1 MKLSLLIPVYKG
13 GDYWRECWESIKKNL
28 DFFDGVYISFNYS
41 ELQEKDFAIIQDCH
55 SDKIHWIRQDR
66 MLVAAEHGRCLDRWL
81 RGFQLSGHIFHLCH
95 DDILCREGLEELSK
109 FELTEEDAV
118 FGPFHFF
125 DDQGILK
132 EMTVREFHRADG
144 QPLSGAFFA
153 SLQEQ
158 RNPTYSISGLILP
171 AGIFQKPYLPWQDFI
186 YGYRSELLHLCN
198 PYVKRVFQG
207 FSPTVKIRLHAG
219 AEGNVQ
225 NPAFQQHDT
234 MLYLLVSFAAYSDS
248 RQRMMI
254 ARSVGYV
261 IGRNFPRGLRYFL
274 GLQFKLRKAGFYYPA
289 GWKIYGYLGA
299 LLFQKA
305 GNLFKRILRSR

>member
-13 GDYWRECWESIKKNL
+13 GGYWRECWESVKANL

-41 ELQEKDFAIIQDCH
+41 ELQEQDVSVIRDFQ
-55 SDKIHWIRQDR
+55 SDKIHWIRHDW
-66 MLVAAEHGRCLDRWL
+66 MMSAVGHSAKIDEWL

-109 FELTEEDAV
+109 LELTEEDAV

-125 DDQGILK
+125 DDQGIMR
-132 EMTVREFHRADG
+132 EMTVREFHQADG

-261 IGRNFPRGLRYFL
+261 IGRNFLRGLRYFL

-289 GWKIYGYLGA
+289 GWKIYGYLGV

>member
-13 GDYWRECWESIKKNL
+13 GDYWRQCWESIRENL

-41 ELQEKDFAIIQDCH
+41 ELQEKDIAVIQDCPP
-55 SDKIHWIRQDR
+55 DKIHWVRQEHR
-66 MLVAAEHGRCLDRWL
+66 MSAAEHGRCLDCWL
-81 RGFQLSGHIFHLCH
+81 QGFHLSGYIFHLCH
-95 DDILCREGLEELSK
+95 DDLLCREGLEELSR

-125 DDQGILK
+125 DDQGVLK
-132 EMTVREFHRADG
+132 EMTIREFHQLDG
-144 QPLSGAFFA
+144 QPLDGAFFA

-158 RNPTYSISGLILP
+158 WNPTYSISGLILP

-198 PYVKRVFQG
+198 PYVRRVFQG
-207 FSPTVKIRLHAG
+207 YSPTVKIRLHAG

-234 MLYLLVSFAAYSDS
+234 LLYLLISFVTYPAPY
-248 RQRMMI
+248 RRTMN

-261 IGRNFPRGLRYFL
+261 IGLNIPRGLYFFFL
-274 GLQFKLRKAGFYYPA
+274 LQFKLRKADFYYPD
-289 GWKIYGYLGA
+289 GWKIYGYVA
-299 LLFQKA
+299 RLLLQKA
-305 GNLFKRILRSR
+305 KNLFKRILRIR